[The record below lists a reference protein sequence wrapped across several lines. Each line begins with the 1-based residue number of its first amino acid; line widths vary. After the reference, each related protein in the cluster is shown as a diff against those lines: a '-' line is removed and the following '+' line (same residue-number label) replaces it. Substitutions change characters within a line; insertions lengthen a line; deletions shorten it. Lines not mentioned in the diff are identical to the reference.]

1 MLQIEKAKRSKRFYA
16 NNSSNLEQDER
27 EQQQCNEAVNVS
39 EADEKVCIGT
49 VPADPEALATVEPI
63 VCTRQHASAQPAL
76 QLQNCSV
83 AKAHAQLDCESRDNA
98 LPSEAVQSG
107 GAEPLSM
114 YALRSTVLR
123 IPFRMVSITNQR
135 GHQGIDTQR
144 TLDDRPA
151 TTLVPSELAQSASV
165 AGKPVSPETSWMAG
179 VTRDGSSMRE
189 TRSAKAAGSDSRQYE
204 FANPRSNIKLSLPPQ
219 GLFFASL
226 TKTFAHFQGL
236 SIPPFLK
243 GESKLMTGTLRTDLA
258 APPEIGRSGIPAT
271 DRSRSKWSVYSSGNS
286 AGATFRRKLIW
297 SFTNSVQFMCTTK
310 LKEKNAQVSE
320 HTHTLTDK
328 NRKRVMFTPSALQDR
343 YRGRAYLWFRIQQ
356 TIGRGKR
363 QKLTP
368 YGHKRML
375 IEGLIV

>member
-1 MLQIEKAKRSKRFYA
+1 KMANLKHKQEIIMLQIEKAKRSKRSYA

-83 AKAHAQLDCESRDNA
+83 AKAHAQLDCESRDNV
-98 LPSEAVQSG
+98 LPSEAFQSG

-165 AGKPVSPETSWMAG
+165 AGTVDSTVPERG
-179 VTRDGSSMRE
+179 VEVDDRNTTHRSGSTTRD
-189 TRSAKAAGSDSRQYE
+189 RQIWY
-204 FANPRSNIKLSLPPQ
+204 
-219 GLFFASL
+219 
-226 TKTFAHFQGL
+226 
-236 SIPPFLK
+236 
-243 GESKLMTGTLRTDLA
+243 
-258 APPEIGRSGIPAT
+258 
-271 DRSRSKWSVYSSGNS
+271 SGN
-286 AGATFRRKLIW
+286 R
-297 SFTNSVQFMCTTK
+297 
-310 LKEKNAQVSE
+310 
-320 HTHTLTDK
+320 
-328 NRKRVMFTPSALQDR
+328 
-343 YRGRAYLWFRIQQ
+343 
-356 TIGRGKR
+356 
-363 QKLTP
+363 
-368 YGHKRML
+368 
-375 IEGLIV
+375 